1 MNDKKL
7 VGILIFLLIIFLILN
22 IIFLALKIVNEFF
35 FWIVLIIIGL
45 FAYKVLPKMK
55 LKKR

>member
-7 VGILIFLLIIFLILN
+7 FRLLIFSLVIFLILN
-22 IIFLALKIVNEFF
+22 IIFLALKIISEFF
-35 FWIVLIIIGL
+35 FWIVLIAIGI

-55 LKKR
+55 L